1 MGPKD
6 EPIGFAKAE
15 AANLSAGRFD
25 AALMFGGNIIRD
37 SGVDGPYV
45 VRNVRVRQ
53 ISEFPFAE
61 AEPVAVLLTTPNWN
75 ASAFGQPEL

>member
-1 MGPKD
+1 
-6 EPIGFAKAE
+6 
-15 AANLSAGRFD
+15 
-25 AALMFGGNIIRD
+25 MFGGNIIRD

-75 ASAFGQPEL
+75 ASAFGQPDL